1 MVEKMKQNSSS
12 TLGALSAP
20 TTWPGANARL
30 LGLGVG
36 LPIAPLDRLAQFSAA
51 EFERFTL
58 EWASE
63 YLAGQQY
70 VNEVQQRGG
79 AGDKGRDIVVW
90 LDPSDAVPRRW
101 HLYQC
106 KHYDAN
112 LGLPKAGIEVAK
124 VIYYTF
130 IKDYTV
136 PTQYH
141 FVTHKGVTSPFQDL
155 LDDPTKL
162 KEKMLSE
169 WATFSKQI
177 TSKHSVDLT
186 PELEKY
192 IKEFDFSIFHAKQ
205 PIEILA
211 EHSKTSFHLMV
222 FGAPLIERDPPTRPP
237 SSVAPIETV
246 YIEQLFSVISADIK
260 TNVRDLVDFQSSISH
275 VKLFERSRITFYCSE
290 GLKELARDQMAN
302 QEFFNSLLVE
312 FDDGLYHYTSD
323 LTGTPLLRLKNT
335 VKAAQTLQLG
345 AHPLAIHVTNKDR
358 EGICHQLSNT
368 NLINWCNP

>member
-1 MVEKMKQNSSS
+1 M
-12 TLGALSAP
+12 
-20 TTWPGANARL
+20 
-30 LGLGVG
+30 
-36 LPIAPLDRLAQFSAA
+36 DRLAQFSAA

-141 FVTHKGVTSPFQDL
+141 FVTHKG
-155 LDDPTKL
+155 
-162 KEKMLSE
+162 
-169 WATFSKQI
+169 
-177 TSKHSVDLT
+177 
-186 PELEKY
+186 
-192 IKEFDFSIFHAKQ
+192 
-205 PIEILA
+205 
-211 EHSKTSFHLMV
+211 
-222 FGAPLIERDPPTRPP
+222 
-237 SSVAPIETV
+237 
-246 YIEQLFSVISADIK
+246 
-260 TNVRDLVDFQSSISH
+260 
-275 VKLFERSRITFYCSE
+275 
-290 GLKELARDQMAN
+290 
-302 QEFFNSLLVE
+302 
-312 FDDGLYHYTSD
+312 
-323 LTGTPLLRLKNT
+323 
-335 VKAAQTLQLG
+335 
-345 AHPLAIHVTNKDR
+345 
-358 EGICHQLSNT
+358 
-368 NLINWCNP
+368 